1 MPTATFTELSGTGDT
16 LEPFRDHLPALDGLR
31 GIAVLMVLAAHS
43 PWSLTPD
50 FLVLLRHFLDPVYL
64 GVDIFFV
71 LSGFLITRILIADK
85 IAGRPISHFL
95 LRRVLRIFPI
105 AYLLLAIMLFFR
117 PWWEIGW
124 CAIYLSNYRFF
135 VFDQV
140 FTPLSHYWSLAVE
153 EHFYLLWPWVVYGLS
168 FRNSR
173 AMVCYGIIPAAI
185 VSGIVLTL
193 VLPSESARMFLWYGT
208 QSRMASLAL
217 GALFAFGEGWLR
229 HDTRRAARMAAVMFG
244 AFLLIHQDG
253 EYLPRSAEQMI
264 RFLGF
269 AMLSGCLVLTA
280 INMGRCRT
288 PFSKCLDNPPLRYVG
303 RISYGLYLYHAP
315 FILRSACGM
324 NHPRTT
330 PSFGSLKRFF

>member
-1 MPTATFTELSGTGDT
+1 
-16 LEPFRDHLPALDGLR
+16 
-31 GIAVLMVLAAHS
+31 
-43 PWSLTPD
+43 
-50 FLVLLRHFLDPVYL
+50 
-64 GVDIFFV
+64 
-71 LSGFLITRILIADK
+71 
-85 IAGRPISHFL
+85 
-95 LRRVLRIFPI
+95 VLRIFPI

-244 AFLLIHQDG
+244 AFLLIHRDG

-315 FILRSACGM
+315 IYFAFGMWDESPANHTVVRLAEAVLLSLLAAWLSFIWIERPILQFKNRL
-324 NHPRTT
+324 
-330 PSFGSLKRFF
+330 GSSKVWSPASPLVSDGQIPPWSETGKLSS